1 MDYISS
7 QIIKMVINVG
17 QRVVIMK
24 NLLAF
29 ANNKV
34 DQLQASIAP
43 MRIKWLGGC
52 WKNSV
57 NSTQRNAVRTFHGF
71 ILGCEKKNLSMEQ
84 VIIIGRMDQQQISRT
99 GKKYDN
105 NFRQIITSN

>member
-29 ANNKV
+29 ASNKV
-34 DQLQASIAP
+34 DQLQALVTP
-43 MRIKWLGGC
+43 MRIKWLDGC
-52 WKNSV
+52 LKNSAS
-57 NSTQRNAVRTFHGF
+57 STLSNAARTFHGF
-71 ILGCEKKNLSMEQ
+71 TLGCERKNPSMEQ
-84 VIIIGRMDQQQISRT
+84 VITIGRMDQQQISRT
-99 GKKYDN
+99 GKK
-105 NFRQIITSN
+105 